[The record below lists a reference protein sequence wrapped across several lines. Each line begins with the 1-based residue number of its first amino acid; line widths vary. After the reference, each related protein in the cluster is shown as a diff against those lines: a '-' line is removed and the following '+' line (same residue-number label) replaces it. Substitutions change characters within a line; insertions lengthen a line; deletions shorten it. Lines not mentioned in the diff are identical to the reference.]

1 MQIAHESAHKY
12 ELVVA
17 VGGDGTVLEVA
28 GGILKSAA
36 ARTALGIVPFGTG
49 NDFARN
55 SGIHNEDHAHEA
67 LTQGQ
72 PRFVDVIEARC
83 LVQGEPAVRHALL
96 FAGVGIIGES
106 LKQTTTRVKRLFG
119 QRFAYPVGILRALWT
134 YRAPFMR
141 ITCDGERFEGRYL
154 FAGAS
159 NSETAGGGMKIAP
172 GAKTDD
178 GLLNVNLIGAVG
190 RWEALKQLRR
200 LCQGRHT
207 THPGVRYLTAVSL
220 GVEPESPLEVAA
232 DGDLIGQT
240 PAQFRVLPKA
250 LEIRVPM

>member
-1 MQIAHESAHKY
+1 MEIAHEAAHKY

-36 ARTALGIVPFGTG
+36 TRTALGIVPFGTG

-55 SGIHNEDHAHEA
+55 SGIHDEDRAHAA

-72 PRFVDVIEARC
+72 TRFVDVIEARC
-83 LVQGEPAVRHALL
+83 IVEGKPSVRHALL

-106 LKQTTTRVKRLFG
+106 LKRTTPLVKRLFG
-119 QRFAYPVGILRALWT
+119 QRFAYPVGILRALWS
-134 YRAPFMR
+134 YRSPLMR
-141 ITCDGERFEGRYL
+141 ITSDGQLFEGPFL

-172 GAKTDD
+172 GARTDD
-178 GLLNVNLIGAVG
+178 GLLNVNLIGPLG
-190 RWEALKQLRR
+190 RWETLKQLRR
-200 LCQGRHT
+200 LRSGEHI
-207 THPGVRYLTAVSL
+207 THPNVRYLTATTL
-220 GVEPESPLEVAA
+220 EVETESRLEVAA
-232 DGDLIGQT
+232 DGDLIGFT

-250 LEIRVPM
+250 LEIRVPA